1 MFHPY
6 GMCLPKWR
14 LWTYFPHRRITVAP
28 RLEQQVSDPMS
39 CAPPS
44 QMPGAITF
52 GLARIRHLAFDFV
65 AFQVPKKYH
74 HGLVEPPGPNHS
86 LEWLILFI
94 WGVAPNPFEL
104 CKLPRL
110 TQPLKVN
117 GNWVS
122 VWGNVNQLK
131 VPLQSLQSLRSAWK
145 ESLGLVLRTSHVKGI
160 ILPSIVVA

>member
-1 MFHPY
+1 MFHRY
-6 GMCLPKWR
+6 GTCLPKWR

-74 HGLVEPPGPNHS
+74 HGLNVERPGPNHS
-86 LEWLILFI
+86 LECWFEELHQTHLSCASCPD
-94 WGVAPNPFEL
+94 WPN
-104 CKLPRL
+104 RW
-110 TQPLKVN
+110 LKVN

-131 VPLQSLQSLRSAWK
+131 VLQSLQSLRSAWK